1 MTVDDFLSGNFMQ
14 DSDDNDAE
22 DLEVRCLGLHL

>member
-1 MTVDDFLSGNFMQ
+1 MTVDDFLCGNFMQ
-14 DSDDNDAE
+14 DSDDDAE